1 MKAMKLVASGFAVV
15 LLVFCCGIG
24 LVNGEANGKVTA
36 SKSLSAQ
43 LGTAATRRER
53 LRKARETSYKSV
65 GDIEAQHAEEQRQ
78 GIVLKKLL
86 RGDPTRKEVALT
98 FDDGPHPAYTP
109 KLLDILD
116 RYGVKATFFV
126 VGMMARRYPN
136 LVKEEAARGHVVG
149 NHTYHHVDLTKLSEE
164 EIADE
169 IQRCDDV
176 LKRILGKQPR
186 YFRPP
191 GGDYNAKIA
200 QISQS
205 MGHTMVLW
213 TDDPGDYANPGEDV
227 ILERTL
233 GRVRNGGIILMHD
246 GIQQTI
252 DVLPTIITY
261 LRNKGYRFVTVDEM
275 LDATVKSSALQ
286 NGGAV
291 GSLKLSTW
299 RRAMRSH
306 SLGDLAPRSR

>member
-1 MKAMKLVASGFAVV
+1 MKFVVSGFLVV
-15 LLVFCCGIG
+15 LLAFCFAADI
-24 LVNGEANGKVTA
+24 VNGEANSKTA
-36 SKSLSAQ
+36 AKSSPAQ
-43 LGTAATRRER
+43 LATAGSRRER

-65 GDIEAQHAEEQRQ
+65 GDIEAQHAEEQKQ

-86 RGDPTRKEVALT
+86 RGDPTRKEIALT

-136 LVKEEAARGHVVG
+136 LVKEEAAKGHVVG

-169 IQRCDDV
+169 IQRCDAV

-200 QISQS
+200 QISQA

-275 LDATVKSSALQ
+275 LESTVEGGALQ
-286 NGGAV
+286 KGEAAGGLRLNSWKRTA
-291 GSLKLSTW
+291 
-299 RRAMRSH
+299 RAH
-306 SLGDLAPRSR
+306 PLGDFAPRSR